1 MTTPAYYLR
10 GGEEYQPRVIA
21 KRLGLTFDEGN
32 LLKYLLRAGHK
43 PGVSRLEDLEKLLDL
58 AQKMVDEERAE
69 LAAKTPEPF
78 VGVHCPA
85 TGGEC
90 KGRCVGA
97 TCEKLER
104 ATVVGFQG
112 SERHITASWVSAY
125 GRETI
130 QTGLL
135 ENLVRSLCGTFPD
148 GWVGTHNGR
157 RYGGGM
163 IDGAVYLTP
172 VLDVRDR

>member
-43 PGVSRLEDLEKLLDL
+43 PGVSRLDDLEKLLDL
-58 AQKMVDEERAE
+58 AQKMVAEERAE
-69 LAAKTPEPF
+69 PSEPF
-78 VGVHCPA
+78 VGVYCPA

-90 KGRCVGA
+90 KGRCVGS
-97 TCEKLER
+97 TCERLER
-104 ATVVGFQG
+104 ATVVSFCG
-112 SERHITASWVSAY
+112 SERDVTASWKSAY
-125 GRETI
+125 GPETI
-130 QTGLL
+130 QTGRL

-148 GWVGTHNGR
+148 GWMGTHNGR

-163 IDGAVYLTP
+163 IDGEVYLTP
-172 VLDVRDR
+172 VIEESDR

>member
-21 KRLGLTFDEGN
+21 KRLGMTFDEGN
-32 LLKYLLRAGHK
+32 LLKYLMRAGHK

-58 AQKMVDEERAE
+58 AQKMVDDERAE
-69 LAAKTPEPF
+69 TAETDETAKPF

-90 KGRCVGA
+90 KGRCVGS
-97 TCEKLER
+97 TCKRLEK
-104 ATVVGFQG
+104 ATVVSLSG
-112 SERHITASWVSAY
+112 SEGTGFLATIGGVPRASGW
-125 GRETI
+125 TI
-130 QTGLL
+130 
-135 ENLVRSLCGTFPD
+135 EVLCERLSYSFKE
-148 GWVGTHNGR
+148 GWVGTHDGR

-163 IDGAVYLTP
+163 IDGEIYLTP